1 METFHAQRQQN
12 QEIQMAAKG
21 QVQRN
26 GVLTLCLPSLDE
38 KDPLFLEK
46 KRLSNAR
53 NLGFSFQLRLPSLR
67 GELFLILEDI
77 IRAARILYL
86 NDVEIYFSEDDD
98 FGPFSQ
104 RNELEAFNAI
114 LQMLKSVLSGAT
126 PDEMKALNELQ
137 NVTIARVNSIADQ
150 NIDKM
155 ITKKLATNAEDLLLK
170 WGESHGARSKVM
182 VAYFEGANRGVVA
195 VEDIN
200 VGESALEIPESIIIS
215 EDLLHE
221 SDMFEFLKDWDGM
234 TTETMLLLWSMRER
248 YNPLSIFKKYFET
261 LPDSFN
267 TGLSFGIDALTILHG
282 TLFFEELMQAKE
294 HLRQQYESLC
304 PALCASYP
312 DIFKTELYSWDR
324 YLWACELWYSNSMK
338 VIFSDG
344 KLRTCLVPIA
354 GLLNHSLFPHIIH
367 YGRVDSETKCLK
379 FQLARQC
386 KRGEQCYLSYGSL
399 PGSHLVMFYG
409 FLPEGDNPYDIIP
422 LDIEVPEADYSQSQ
436 AIEGFRTSHMV
447 RGSWFSKSSKPQTYG
462 LPTQLLSHLRSVLK
476 SGGMEQPSLV
486 PGEDEN
492 ERALLETMISIFEP
506 MMEGLGERDNINRE
520 ELSWDVKLALEYKD
534 LQRRIISSVLSSC
547 TAGLKILDIT

>member
-1 METFHAQRQQN
+1 MVRGKKRRIRHCGVTLLGNIACKRLTDRRL
-12 QEIQMAAKG
+12 
-21 QVQRN
+21 RN
-26 GVLTLCLPSLDE
+26 KRLKDDE
-38 KDPLFLEK
+38 DLL
-46 KRLSNAR
+46 RLSNAR
-53 NLGFSFQLRLPSLR
+53 NLDFSFQLRLPSLR

-77 IRAARILYL
+77 IQAARILYL

-104 RNELEAFNAI
+104 RNELEAFNAV

-137 NVTIARVNSIADQ
+137 NVTIARINSIAYK

-155 ITKKLATNAEDLLLK
+155 IPKKLETTAEDLLLK

-182 VAYFEGANRGVVA
+182 VAYFEGANRGAVA
-195 VEDIN
+195 LEDIN

-215 EDLLHE
+215 EDRLHE
-221 SDMFEFLKDWDGM
+221 SDMFEVLKAWDGM

-324 YLWACELWYSNSMK
+324 YIWACELWYSNSMK

-399 PGSHLVMFYG
+399 SGSHLVMFYG
-409 FLPEGDNPYDIIP
+409 FLPKGDNPYDIIP
-422 LDIEVPEADYSQSQ
+422 LGMGSSSSTATSRATKAYKGDHNPNSASRSLAVNRFKPMLGFIGEDFISSLADFASTFNDDLVVLVTYLGESV
-436 AIEGFRTSHMV
+436 EDGV
-447 RGSWFSKSSKPQTYG
+447 RARLERPSSWSTG
-462 LPTQLLSHLRSVLK
+462 LTQDYKRLLSFIFNPISESCMKKLLWLVKTNVNLRDF
-476 SGGMEQPSLV
+476 SLQ
-486 PGEDEN
+486 
-492 ERALLETMISIFEP
+492 ASLLP
-506 MMEGLGERDNINRE
+506 
-520 ELSWDVKLALEYKD
+520 
-534 LQRRIISSVLSSC
+534 
-547 TAGLKILDIT
+547 IL